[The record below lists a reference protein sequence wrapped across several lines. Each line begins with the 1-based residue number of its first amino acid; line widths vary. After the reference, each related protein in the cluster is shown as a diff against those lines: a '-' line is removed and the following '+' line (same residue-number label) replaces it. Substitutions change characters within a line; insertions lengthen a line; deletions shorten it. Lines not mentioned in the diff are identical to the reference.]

1 MGTFEFDR
9 TDSHYPVNQLTRN
22 LDEEEWRSCSSAA
35 HDIQAE
41 SMRQVVNPRCD
52 SRKATGCLFRK
63 TIEPTIP
70 RKDLAVHLR
79 KLVFSYSWLTRRP
92 HLP

>member
-1 MGTFEFDR
+1 MATFELDR

-41 SMRQVVNPRCD
+41 SMRQVVNSRCD
-52 SRKATGCLFRK
+52 SRKDDRMPVP
-63 TIEPTIP
+63 EN
-70 RKDLAVHLR
+70 H
-79 KLVFSYSWLTRRP
+79 
-92 HLP
+92 